1 MIAMA
6 LAFTIVLLSIICLN
20 FFLPKLLK
28 ILLNVTTPELAAG
41 AGRYMSL
48 YS

>member
-20 FFLPKLLK
+20 FFLLKLLK
-28 ILLNVTTPELAAG
+28 TLLNVTTPALVTG
-41 AGRYMSL
+41 AGRFIF
-48 YS
+48 